1 MGGGISRHRTFT
13 ISIQTLVAYERTLY
27 TVFMYNDRVDALS
40 AFYHQKKRL
49 PSYAEMVTLFG
60 YKSKGGVV
68 KCVDKLITEGVLG
81 REGGKLYP
89 RSLAGMRTLGT
100 IKAGFP
106 GMAEQMNSD
115 TLSLD
120 QWLVR
125 DPLATYILEV
135 DGDSMEEA
143 GIYKGDYVV
152 VEMKKQFT
160 PGEIVIAEIDGEWTM
175 KYLRQKNGQHYLEAA
190 NDAYPDLYPEAELK
204 LHAKVIGV
212 VRRYD

>member
-1 MGGGISRHRTFT
+1 MRHKRRSHSERLFF
-13 ISIQTLVAYERTLY
+13 LLLAAYERTLY
-27 TVFMYNDRVDALS
+27 TIAMYNDRVDALA

-49 PSYAEMVTLFG
+49 PSYAEMIPLFG

-68 KCVDKLITEGVLG
+68 KCVEKLIAEGVLG
-81 REGGKLYP
+81 REDGKLFP
-89 RSLAGMRTLGT
+89 RALFGLRTLGT
-100 IKAGFP
+100 VKAGFP

-135 DGDSMEEA
+135 DGDSMSDA
-143 GIYKGDYVV
+143 GIFKGDYVV
-152 VEMKKQFT
+152 VEMKKQFKS
-160 PGEIVIAEIDGEWTM
+160 GEIVIAELDGEWTM
-175 KYLRQKNGQHYLEAA
+175 KYLRQKNGSYYLEAA
-190 NDAYPDLYPEAELK
+190 NESYPDLYPESELK

-212 VRRYD
+212 VRRYE